1 MIFKPVQD
9 FKAAM
14 SASPLPIAPMA
25 ERLSRLSA
33 DFAPAGLI
41 ALINVR
47 SHQFRWNQLTGR
59 SCSLLSLISMSAL
72 SPSRFKHLL

>member
-14 SASPLPIAPMA
+14 SASPLLIAPMA
-25 ERLSRLSA
+25 ERLSCLSV

-41 ALINVR
+41 ALVNVR
-47 SHQFRWNQLTGR
+47 SHQFHWNQPTGR
-59 SCSLLSLISMSAL
+59 SCPRLPLTSMSAL
-72 SPSRFKHLL
+72 SPSRFKHVL